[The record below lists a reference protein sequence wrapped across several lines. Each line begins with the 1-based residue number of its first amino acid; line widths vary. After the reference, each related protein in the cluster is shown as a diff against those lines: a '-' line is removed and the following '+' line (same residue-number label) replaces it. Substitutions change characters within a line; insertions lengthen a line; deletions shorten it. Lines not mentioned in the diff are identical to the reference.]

1 MNSDLLK
8 IFSKLLRELELNA
21 GMLSLDKDSIATL
34 ESQNIILARRG
45 NVGDYFLLAEIQA
58 SELNFVNR
66 DMQTGLMLK
75 LNSLL
80 SDSGENDLQPLSDV
94 SVLKIDN
101 QFEKNTTLLLFMRKV
116 DGIDKMLSKITEVE
130 EDEYFF
136 KKQVVLLPS
145 QFLDRL
151 GNEELNSLGFEV
163 NKYLQD
169 CMNNSSKFKQFM
181 SKPNCDTD
189 YSGCAQLFEKLPFLH
204 LSVQSSESNSLQN
217 MIDSEIDKNSEI
229 YSVTS
234 NSHTEDDSTLVI
246 LDKRLKYINEAALKY
261 ASKSK
266 ESDVKLDAEALL
278 ADLQGNISNE

>member
-1 MNSDLLK
+1 MSSDLLK

-21 GMLSLDKDSIATL
+21 GMLSLAKDSIATL

-94 SVLKIDN
+94 PVLKIDN
-101 QFEKNTTLLLFMRKV
+101 QFEKNTTLLLFMREI
-116 DGIDKMLSKITEVE
+116 DGIDNMLTKITEVE

-145 QFLDRL
+145 KLLDRL
-151 GNEELNSLGFEV
+151 GNEELNFEV

-169 CMNNSSKFKQFM
+169 CMNSSRNFKQFM
-181 SKPNCDTD
+181 SKPNGDTD

-266 ESDVKLDAEALL
+266 DSDVKLDAEALL
-278 ADLQGNISNE
+278 AELQGNISNE

>member
-34 ESQNIILARRG
+34 ESKNIILARRG

-80 SDSGENDLQPLSDV
+80 SDSGENDLQPLNDV
-94 SVLKIDN
+94 PVLKIDN

-145 QFLDRL
+145 KFLDRL
-151 GNEELNSLGFEV
+151 GNEELNSVGFEV

-234 NSHTEDDSTLVI
+234 NSHTEGNSTLVI

>member
-1 MNSDLLK
+1 MSSDLLK

-21 GMLSLDKDSIATL
+21 GMLSLAKDSIATL

-94 SVLKIDN
+94 PVLKIDN
-101 QFEKNTTLLLFMRKV
+101 QFEKNTTLLLFMREI
-116 DGIDKMLSKITEVE
+116 DGIDNMLTKITEVE

-145 QFLDRL
+145 KLLDRL
-151 GNEELNSLGFEV
+151 GNEELNFEV

-169 CMNNSSKFKQFM
+169 CMNSSRNFKQFM
-181 SKPNCDTD
+181 SKPNGDTD

-278 ADLQGNISNE
+278 AELQGNISNE